1 MGLTLEYVVERS
13 PRPGARVGCV
23 CKIRGSPYGMCTV
36 YCEGPGSAG
45 LTLSLPVQVP
55 HAWMYFMY
63 SYQFITAPNAIS
75 HRRCYTTD
83 IQLPPKSGQILR
95 SHVVQEEECS
105 ESPPV

>member
-36 YCEGPGSAG
+36 YCEASRARPIVTRAG
-45 LTLSLPVQVP
+45 TSCL
-55 HAWMYFMY
+55 YFMY
-63 SYQFITAPNAIS
+63 SYHFITAPNAIR
-75 HRRCYTTD
+75 HRRCCIHTTN
-83 IQLPPKSGQILR
+83 IQLPPKSGQIALR